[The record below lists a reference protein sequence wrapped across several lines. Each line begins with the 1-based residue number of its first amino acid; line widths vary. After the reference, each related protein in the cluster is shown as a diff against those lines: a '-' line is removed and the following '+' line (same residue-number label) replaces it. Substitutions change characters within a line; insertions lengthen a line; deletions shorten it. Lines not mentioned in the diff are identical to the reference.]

1 MTFRIIELSF
11 SNTEYGDEMMDEKGK
26 VKSLSKAIDLL
37 DILCTARR
45 GLSLSELS
53 ERSGYPKSTT
63 HALASTLRDRGLLR
77 QLQNGDYA
85 LGLRLFEYG
94 SAVSRGF
101 DISELSR
108 PYLESLSS
116 LTGANSVISLLDGES
131 AVSFDYAVSSSGVQ
145 ILPEI
150 GVRLPLHCT
159 SQGKLMLAYL
169 PQSRVLSL
177 FRRQSM
183 RQYTRHTITDIEAL
197 KSQLSDI
204 CQKGYAVE
212 DGEYKVGLRSVS
224 APVFD
229 ANGEL
234 KYALTT
240 IGFFRRVS
248 ADDFVNAVKVT
259 VDQAKMLS
267 NALGYSD
274 RN

>member
-1 MTFRIIELSF
+1 
-11 SNTEYGDEMMDEKGK
+11 MDENKGK

-37 DILCTARR
+37 DILSVSRH

-53 ERSGYPKSTT
+53 ERAGYPKSTT

-85 LGLRLFEYG
+85 LGMRLFEYG

-177 FRRQSM
+177 LRRQSM
-183 RQYTRHTITDIEAL
+183 RRYTRHTIDDIDL
-197 KSQLSDI
+197 LLSRLAEI
-204 CQKGYAVE
+204 REKGCAVE

-229 ANGEL
+229 AEGVL
-234 KYALTT
+234 RYALTT
-240 IGFFRRVS
+240 IGFFRKVS
-248 ADDFVNAVKVT
+248 ADDFVNAVRVT
-259 VDQAKMLS
+259 VDQAGMLS

-274 RN
+274 KTITDHM

>member
-1 MTFRIIELSF
+1 
-11 SNTEYGDEMMDEKGK
+11 MDENKGK

-37 DILCTARR
+37 DILSASRR
-45 GLSLSELS
+45 ALSLSELS
-53 ERSGYPKSTT
+53 ERAGYPKSTT

-85 LGLRLFEYG
+85 LGMRLFEYG

-150 GVRLPLHCT
+150 GVKLPLHCT

-169 PQSRVLSL
+169 PQSRAQSV

-183 RQYTRHTITDIEAL
+183 RPFTRHTIIDRGHLQQQLEDIR
-197 KSQLSDI
+197 
-204 CQKGYAVE
+204 QKGYAVE

-229 ANGEL
+229 ANGDL

-240 IGFFRRVS
+240 IGFFRKVS
-248 ADDFVNAVKVT
+248 ADDFVNAVF
-259 VDQAKMLS
+259 MI
-267 NALGYSD
+267 YD
-274 RN
+274 RIMWCLV

>member
-1 MTFRIIELSF
+1 MED
-11 SNTEYGDEMMDEKGK
+11 NKGK
-26 VKSLSKAIDLL
+26 VKSLSKAIDIL
-37 DILCTARR
+37 DILSVSRR

-53 ERSGYPKSTT
+53 ERSGFPKSTA
-63 HALASTLRDRGLLR
+63 HALVSTMRDRGLVR
-77 QLQNGDYA
+77 QLPNGDYA
-85 LGLRLFEYG
+85 LGMRLFEYG

-159 SQGKLMLAYL
+159 SQGKLMLACM
-169 PQSRVLSL
+169 PQSKVQSL
-177 FRRQSM
+177 FRRQVM
-183 RQYTRHTITDIEAL
+183 RQYTRHTIIETD
-197 KSQLSDI
+197 QLLQQLNEI
-204 CQKGYAVE
+204 REKGYSVE

-229 ANGEL
+229 AAGEVR
-234 KYALTT
+234 YALTT

-248 ADDFVNAVKVT
+248 ADDFVNAVKMT
-259 VDQAKMLS
+259 VNQAAMLS
-267 NALGYSD
+267 TALGY
-274 RN
+274 NN

>member
-1 MTFRIIELSF
+1 
-11 SNTEYGDEMMDEKGK
+11 MDESKGK
-26 VKSLSKAIDLL
+26 VKSLSKAIDIL
-37 DILCTARR
+37 DVLSVSRR

-53 ERSGYPKSTT
+53 ERCGYPKSTT
-63 HALASTLRDRGLLR
+63 HALASTMRDRGLVR
-77 QLQNGDYA
+77 QLPNGDYA
-85 LGLRLFEYG
+85 LGMRLFEYG

-116 LTGANSVISLLDGES
+116 LTGANSVISLIDGES

-159 SQGKLMLAYL
+159 SQGKLMLAYM
-169 PQSRVLSL
+169 PQSRVRSL
-177 FRRQSM
+177 FRRQTM
-183 RQYTRHTITDIEAL
+183 RQYTRHTIIETE
-197 KSQLSDI
+197 QLMRQLAEIRD
-204 CQKGYAVE
+204 KGYSVE

-229 ANGEL
+229 AAGEVR
-234 KYALTT
+234 YALTT

-248 ADDFVNAVKVT
+248 ADDFVNAVKMT
-259 VDQAKMLS
+259 VNQAAMLS
-267 NALGYSD
+267 TAWGFHG
-274 RN
+274 